1 MAVSLAKVLAQFRVL
16 AESGVLFSARGEPR
30 PEELLGGA
38 PGLSASLA
46 APGASDSSGAAA
58 PLGSP
63 DSSPLPASSAALAA
77 PDASNSPGPARHEFS
92 GHAPLWAFEN
102 PWLARP
108 VADGPPVF
116 TVLPPE
122 SSLEQVLAATRL
134 VGVIGA
140 LPTPEFHRL
149 LAEPGVIVLVFEHD
163 AARLGRLLAE
173 VDPARLPGKAFLF
186 LGRPHEFLPPLS
198 ELLGREVFR
207 LGFPAFL
214 LPAAAAEAD
223 SAFAAEVCQY
233 VETLFY
239 RHHVYPLGGQ
249 SLSRGLPL
257 RPIAQDLFYD
267 QLVHAYE
274 NIPAYALCPDIDAL
288 RGLFRGETAIL
299 AAAGSALA
307 EQYDFLRHNQDR
319 AVIICVNSA
328 LKNLV
333 AAGIRPHFCVVNDTS
348 LQVSK
353 TFAGL
358 PVLRPVML
366 VAHSLSCLGGEV
378 FPQRFLFGQVRP
390 DIFGP
395 RPSLRL
401 HGSVL
406 TTAYALAR
414 HLGCTRAVLAGALL
428 SSADPWSLSYVSGS
442 TGRTFEPQ
450 SRALINRFPQLC
462 PVVNR
467 FGRQRYTS
475 LNFLDVKHWLG
486 DELRQGGLEVVNT
499 SKDSI
504 LDTPPVRFDEAP
516 VITPTGRLP
525 GALRQAYAARR
536 RAPALDAALAYARA
550 ERARHQACLALLD
563 GVEPLPD
570 EAFLPQARKLLA
582 IFDNN
587 NVTYLLQ
594 RFEDFRHTQFYE
606 WITSPDPAAQVRGL
620 RYQFGFARRMLD
632 SLVALLAKQEEQL
645 LPLVAPR

>member
-1 MAVSLAKVLAQFRVL
+1 MAVSLARVMAQFRAL
-16 AESGVLFSARGEPR
+16 AESGVLFSALGEPR
-30 PEELLGGA
+30 PEELLGSA
-38 PGLSASLA
+38 PGLPASL
-46 APGASDSSGAAA
+46 GA
-58 PLGSP
+58 
-63 DSSPLPASSAALAA
+63 PASAAA
-77 PDASNSPGPARHEFS
+77 PDASAPAPARHVFS
-92 GHAPLWAFEN
+92 AHAPLWAFEN
-102 PWLARP
+102 PWLAQP
-108 VADGPPVF
+108 VAGGPPAF
-116 TVLPPE
+116 QVLPPE

-140 LPTPEFHRL
+140 LPTPEFRRL
-149 LAEPGVIVLVFEHD
+149 LSEPGVIVLVFEHD

-173 VDPARLPGKAFLF
+173 IEPARLPGKAFLF
-186 LGRPHEFLPPLS
+186 LGHPHEFLPPLS
-198 ELLGREVFR
+198 ELLGRDVFR

-214 LPAAAAEAD
+214 LPACADEAD
-223 SAFAAEVCQY
+223 SAYAAEVCQY

-257 RPIAQDLFYD
+257 RPIVQDLFYD

-274 NIPAYALCPDIDAL
+274 NIPSYAFCPDISAL

-307 EQYDFLRHNQDR
+307 EQYDFLRQNQNR

-328 LKNLV
+328 LKSLV

-348 LQVSK
+348 LQVAK

-358 PVLRPVML
+358 PVLRSVML
-366 VAHSLSCLGGEV
+366 VGHSLSCLGGEV
-378 FPQRFLFGQVRP
+378 FPQRFLFSQVRP
-390 DIFGP
+390 DLFGP
-395 RPSLRL
+395 RPTLRL

-428 SSADPWSLSYVSGS
+428 SSADPWSLSYVTGS
-442 TGRTFEPQ
+442 TGRTYEPE

-486 DELRQGGLEVVNT
+486 DELRQGGLEVINT
-499 SKDSI
+499 SRDSI
-504 LDTPPVRFDEAP
+504 VDTPPVRFEEAP
-516 VITPTGRLP
+516 VITPTGKLT
-525 GALRQAYAARR
+525 GSLRKAYAARR
-536 RAPALDAALAYARA
+536 RAPALEAALAYARS

-570 EAFLPQARKLLA
+570 GVFLPPARRLLA
-582 IFDNN
+582 IFDSN

-594 RFEDFRHTQFYE
+594 RYEDFSHTQFYA
-606 WITSPDPAAQVRGL
+606 WINSPDPATQVRGL
-620 RYQFGFARRMLD
+620 RYQFGYARRMLD
-632 SLVALLAKQEEQL
+632 SLLALLAAQEELL
-645 LPLVAPR
+645 LPLAAPR